1 MTKLAETSRKTTP
14 NGPNGPNGRG
24 KRPTTLRPVD
34 VVLSTGVVATIR
46 PVEPGDEDAIRAL
59 YERATPDSIHLRFFS
74 ASPAT
79 VEQDIKRMLRPAS
92 ATHLTALATSDG
104 EVIGIGCVEGTPHRT
119 GDIALLVDDDRHGE
133 GVGMLLIEHMVEAAR
148 RAGYRRIH
156 ADVLAENTP
165 MLRVFRDLGADTAS
179 HLDAG
184 VVEIDFPLSNDERWQ
199 RAVEWR
205 EATADHASISRV
217 LAPRTVVVV
226 GASPRPSS
234 VGHRIIDDLV
244 SGGYTGDLYAVN
256 RSGEPIGDIP
266 ATTSIEALPL
276 APDLAIVA
284 VPAKQVGQVI
294 SDCAEARVRAAVIVS
309 DGFAELG
316 EQGSEAQAEILR
328 TARAAGMRIIGPNC
342 LGVVN
347 TDPNVRLNATFA
359 SLSPLPGDVGVAS
372 QSGGVGLAMLDCLA
386 RDRIGISTFVSLG
399 NKADVSGNDMLMFWE
414 RDPATRICVLYLESF
429 GNARKFARI
438 ASRVARTKP
447 IIAIT
452 SGRSSAGARGVRSHT
467 AAAAT
472 PTIAIDALFA
482 QAGVIRAESMREAT
496 DIVTLLDR
504 APLPVGGRVAIL
516 TNGGGPGA
524 LAADACAAAG
534 LQMPELSESLRAS
547 LATGLPGHAS
557 TANPIDT
564 TAGGEPAV
572 LAQAARTLMGSDEV
586 DAIMVMHSS
595 LSPVDTG
602 ELAAALEQVIED
614 CPDKPLVAIFVGKTL
629 PEGVAPH
636 LTAFDFPEPGARALA
651 AVATYARWRAAAP
664 AHPPKLTHIKRQ
676 AARRAV
682 DRFLDAHPDGGWLD
696 TDVAAELI
704 ADYGITVAQTRRAS
718 NADEAVAAA
727 RAVGY
732 PVAVKSA
739 AGEVLHRTDV
749 GGVALDLRS
758 DAHVRAAVADIEKS
772 CGPDRP
778 LAVQPMV
785 PPGVETAVGIVNDPS
800 VGPIVMF
807 ALGGVATDLLADRS
821 FRLPPLGRTEVQQ
834 LVKSLRSS
842 PLLFGY
848 RGSPLVDVAA
858 LEDLL
863 LRVSMLATDLPE
875 LTDLDL
881 NPVIVSTEGAMA
893 VDVKLRLARPAVIDP
908 YVRRLAGGH

>member
-1 MTKLAETSRKTTP
+1 
-14 NGPNGPNGRG
+14 
-24 KRPTTLRPVD
+24 
-34 VVLSTGVVATIR
+34 
-46 PVEPGDEDAIRAL
+46 
-59 YERATPDSIHLRFFS
+59 
-74 ASPAT
+74 
-79 VEQDIKRMLRPAS
+79 
-92 ATHLTALATSDG
+92 
-104 EVIGIGCVEGTPHRT
+104 
-119 GDIALLVDDDRHGE
+119 
-133 GVGMLLIEHMVEAAR
+133 MLLIEHMIEAAR
-148 RAGYRRIH
+148 HAGYRRIH

-179 HLDAG
+179 QFDAG
-184 VVEIDFPLSNDERWQ
+184 VIEIDFPLGNDERWQ
-199 RAVEWR
+199 RAVEHR
-205 EATADHASISRV
+205 EATADHASIARV
-217 LAPRTVVVV
+217 LAPSSVVVV
-226 GASPRPSS
+226 GASPRPAS

-256 RSGEPIGDIP
+256 RSGDAIGDVP
-266 ATTSIEALPL
+266 ATTSIEALPVT
-276 APDLAIVA
+276 PDLAIVA

-294 SDCAEARVRAAVIVS
+294 ADCAAARVRAAVIVS

-316 EQGSEAQAEILR
+316 EEGTEAQAEILR
-328 TARAAGMRIIGPNC
+328 TARAAGMRLIGPNC

-347 TDPNVRLNATFA
+347 TDPAIRLNATFA
-359 SLSPLPGDVGVAS
+359 NLSPLTGDVGVAS

-386 RDRIGISTFVSLG
+386 RDQIGISTFVSLG

-414 RDPATRICVLYLESF
+414 QDSATRICVLYLESF

-447 IIAIT
+447 IVAIT
-452 SGRSSAGARGVRSHT
+452 SGRSAAGARGVRSHT

-472 PTIAIDALFA
+472 PTVAIDALFA

-534 LQMPELSESLRAS
+534 LEMPELSASVRAA
-547 LATGLPGHAS
+547 LATGLPAHAS

-572 LAQAARTLMGSDEV
+572 LADAARTLMGSDEV
-586 DAIMVMHSS
+586 DAVIVMHTS
-595 LSPVDTG
+595 LGPDDT
-602 ELAAALEQVIED
+602 ETLAAALESVIED
-614 CPDKPLVAIFVGKTL
+614 CPNKPLIAIFVGKTL
-629 PEGVAPH
+629 PTGLAPR
-636 LTAFDFPEPGARALA
+636 LTAFDFPEPAARALA
-651 AVATYARWRAAAP
+651 AVASYARWRAGTP
-664 AHPPKLTHIKRQ
+664 PHPPKLTRVKRQ

-682 DRFLDAHPDGGWLD
+682 DEFLETQPDGGWLD

-704 ADYGITVAQTRRAS
+704 ADYGISIAQTRRAT
-718 NADEAVAAA
+718 NADDAVAAA

-739 AGEVLHRTDV
+739 AGDVIHRTDV

-758 DAHVRAAVADIEKS
+758 DAQVRAAVADIEKS
-772 CGPDRP
+772 CGSGRP

-821 FRLPPLGRTEVQQ
+821 FRLPPLGRAEVRK

-875 LTDLDL
+875 VTDLDL
-881 NPVIVSTEGAMA
+881 NPVIVSSEGAMA
-893 VDVKLRLARPAVIDP
+893 VDVKVHLARPTVVDP

>member
-1 MTKLAETSRKTTP
+1 MSTPAEADNKVTP
-14 NGPNGPNGRG
+14 ARGNGG
-24 KRPTTLRPVD
+24 KQPTTLRPVD
-34 VVLSTGVVATIR
+34 VVLSTGAVATIR
-46 PVEPGDEDAIRAL
+46 PVQPEDEDAIRAL
-59 YERATPDSIHLRFFS
+59 YARATPDSIHLRFFS

-92 ATHLTALATSDG
+92 QTHLTALASSEG

-119 GDIALLVDDDRHGE
+119 GDIALLVDDNRHGE
-133 GVGMLLIEHMVEAAR
+133 GVGMLLIEHMIEAAR
-148 RAGYRRIH
+148 RAGYRQIH
-156 ADVLAENTP
+156 ADVLAENIP
-165 MLRVFRDLGADTAS
+165 MLRVFRDLGADTAT

-184 VVEIDFPLSNDERWQ
+184 VIELDFPVGNQERWQ
-199 RAVEWR
+199 RAIERR
-205 EATADHASISRV
+205 EATADHASITRV
-217 LAPRTVVVV
+217 LAPRSVVVV
-226 GASPRPSS
+226 GASPRPES

-256 RSGEPIGDIP
+256 RSGEPLGDIP
-266 ATTSIEALPL
+266 ATTSIDTLPV

-284 VPAKQVGQVI
+284 VPAKHVGQVI
-294 SDCAEARVRAAVIVS
+294 SDCAAARVRAAVIVS

-316 EQGSEAQAEILR
+316 EQGTEAQAEVLR
-328 TARAAGMRIIGPNC
+328 TARAAGMRLVGPNC

-347 TDPNVRLNATFA
+347 TDPAVRLNATFA
-359 SLSPLPGDVGVAS
+359 SLAPLPGDVGVAS
-372 QSGGVGLAMLDCLA
+372 QSGGVGLAMLDSLA

-414 RDPATRICVLYLESF
+414 QDPATRICMLYLESF

-447 IIAIT
+447 IVAIT

-472 PTIAIDALFA
+472 PTVAIDALFS
-482 QAGVIRAESMREAT
+482 QAGVIRADSMREAT

-504 APLPVGGRVAIL
+504 APLPGGGRVAIL

-534 LQMPELSESLRAS
+534 LEMPELSASLRAS
-547 LATGLPGHAS
+547 LATGLPAHAS

-572 LAQAARTLMGSDEV
+572 LAEAARTLMGADEV
-586 DAIMVMHSS
+586 DAVIVMHTS
-595 LSPVDTG
+595 LGADDTDV
-602 ELAAALEQVIED
+602 LAAALETVIED
-614 CPDKPLVAIFVGKTL
+614 CPDKPLIAIFVGKTL
-629 PEGVAPH
+629 PDGLAPR
-636 LTAFDFPEPGARALA
+636 LAAFDFPEPAARALA
-651 AVATYARWRAAAP
+651 AVVSYAQWRATTPPRA
-664 AHPPKLTHIKRQ
+664 PKLTRVRRQ
-676 AARRAV
+676 AARRTV
-682 DRFLDAHPDGGWLD
+682 DRFLEAQPDGGWLD
-696 TDVAAELI
+696 TDAAADLI
-704 ADYGITVAQTRRAS
+704 AEYGINVAQTRRAS
-718 NADEAVAAA
+718 NADDAVAAA

-732 PVAVKSA
+732 PVAVKSGS
-739 AGEVLHRTDV
+739 GEVLHRTDIGAV
-749 GGVALDLRS
+749 VLDLRS
-758 DAHVRAAVADIEKS
+758 DAQVRAAVADIEES
-772 CGPDRP
+772 CGAGRP

-785 PPGVETAVGIVNDPS
+785 PPGVETAIGIVNDPS

-821 FRLPPLGRTEVQQ
+821 FRLPPLGRAEVRE

-848 RGSPLVDVAA
+848 RGNPLVDVAA

-863 LRVSMLATDLPE
+863 LRVSMLASDLPE
-875 LTDLDL
+875 VTDLDL
-881 NPVIVSTEGAMA
+881 NPVIVSSEGAMA
-893 VDVKLRLARPAVIDP
+893 VDVKVHLASPAVVDP
-908 YVRRLAGGH
+908 YARRLAGGH